1 MSHKKEM
8 IGKRFGRLVV
18 IEECGH
24 QVKPSGQKMVVYKCK
39 CDCGNQKIAIGSK
52 LRLGLIKSCGCLKA
66 EQRVHGA
73 CRLAH
78 IWNNMK
84 ARCNNPKS
92 TSYKNYGLR
101 GISVC
106 DEWENDYNK
115 FKQWALNNGYSK
127 ELTLDRIDP
136 DGNYCPNNCRWAT
149 PEQQANNTR
158 SNVILV
164 YYGTS
169 HTVAEWSRMLGISP
183 ARLYSRKAK
192 GMHDDEIFKDFPEV
206 AELLKK
212 MREES

>member
-1 MSHKKEM
+1 M

-18 IEECGH
+18 IKECGH
-24 QVKPSGQKMVVYKCK
+24 QVKPSGQKMVVYKCR
-39 CDCGNQKIAIGSK
+39 CDCGNQKVAIGSK

-106 DEWENDYNK
+106 DEWENDYNA
-115 FKQWALNNGYSK
+115 FEQWALNNGYSK

-136 DGNYCPNNCRWAT
+136 DGNYCPNNCRWVT
-149 PEQQANNTR
+149 PKQQANNRRNTIYITHR
-158 SNVILV
+158 NE
-164 YYGTS
+164 T
-169 HTVAEWSRMLGISP
+169 HTITEWSKITGINIGT
-183 ARLYSRKAK
+183 LYNRYYDGWSEEKILSLPKKA
-192 GMHDDEIFKDFPEV
+192 
-206 AELLKK
+206 
-212 MREES
+212 

>member
-1 MSHKKEM
+1 M

-24 QVKPSGQKMVVYKCK
+24 QVKPSGQKMDVYKCK
-39 CDCGNQKIAIGSK
+39 CDCANQKIAIGSK
-52 LRLGLIKSCGCLKA
+52 LRFRLMKSCSCLKA

-106 DEWENDYNK
+106 DEWENNYNK
-115 FKQWALNNGYSK
+115 FEQWALNNGYSK

-149 PEQQANNTR
+149 QKEQQNNRRNTIHITYQ
-158 SNVILV
+158 NE
-164 YYGTS
+164 T
-169 HTVAEWSRMLGISP
+169 HTIPEWSIITGISVST
-183 ARLYSRKAK
+183 LYDRYYR
-192 GMHDDEIFKDFPEV
+192 GWDEEKIVKN
-206 AELLKK
+206 
-212 MREES
+212 S

>member
-24 QVKPSGQKMVVYKCK
+24 QVKLSGQKMVVYKCK

-84 ARCNNPKS
+84 ARCYNPKS
-92 TSYKNYGLR
+92 TSYKRYGMR

-106 DEWENDYNK
+106 DEWKEDYSK
-115 FKQWALNNGYSK
+115 FEKWALEHGYSK

-149 PEQQANNTR
+149 QKEQQNNRRNTIHITYQ
-158 SNVILV
+158 SE
-164 YYGTS
+164 T
-169 HTVAEWSRMLGISP
+169 HTIPEWSIITGIP
-183 ARLYSRKAK
+183 VGTLYGRYYR
-192 GMHDDEIFKDFPEV
+192 GWDDEKIVKN
-206 AELLKK
+206 A
-212 MREES
+212 